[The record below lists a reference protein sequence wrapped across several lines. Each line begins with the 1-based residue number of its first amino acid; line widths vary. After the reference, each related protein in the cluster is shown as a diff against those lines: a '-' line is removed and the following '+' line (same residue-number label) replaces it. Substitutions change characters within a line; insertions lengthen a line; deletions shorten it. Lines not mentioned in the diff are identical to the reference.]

1 MPNAPKPKVVTRKH
15 LARIE
20 REQRQRRYILLG
32 TALVLLIVI
41 GSIVYGIL
49 DANVFQ
55 YNQVVASVGNQT
67 ITVRDF
73 QAAVKFQRYQAIQ
86 QYNQYLQFYYQFQGD
101 PFGIGSQLDSM
112 ASSISDTTTMA
123 SQIVD
128 NLVENIVIAN
138 ECAKRG
144 IVVTDAEIDDTL
156 HTAFAYY
163 PNGTSTPTAT
173 PTEVLTPTANATE
186 LAIVT
191 ATSTPTI
198 TPTASTTPTETP
210 TASPTTAPAT
220 ATPTSGP
227 SETPTS
233 GPSATP
239 AGPTPTET
247 VTLTPTPYTLQGY
260 QTEVANFVKTLTPL
274 NVNDAWLRNYI
285 KAMLLRQKLTEAIGN
300 EVPASQDEVWARQIV
315 VADQA
320 TANTVETRLKN
331 GEDFGKIASELSTDT
346 ASKSNGG
353 VLGWVLKG
361 TMDSKVETAVWAL
374 KVGEISQPIES
385 STNSW
390 YVVQVIGHEVR
401 PLTSDQLTTA
411 RSTAFSNW
419 LTAQTTAPDVKKY
432 QAVWSAKIPVDPSFT
447 PVVLPTQAPA
457 PTTAPVETTSPASP
471 QTTPVETPQAPQPTS
486 AATATP

>member
-20 REQRQRRYILLG
+20 REQRQRRFILLG

-86 QYNQYLQFYYQFQGD
+86 QYNQYLQFYYQFSGD
-101 PFGIGSQLDSM
+101 PFGIGSQLESM
-112 ASSISDTTTMA
+112 ASSISDTTTAA

-144 IVVTDAEIDDTL
+144 IVVTDAEIEETL

-173 PTEVLTPTANATE
+173 PTEVLTRTANATE

-198 TPTASTTPTETP
+198 TPTATTTPTETP
-210 TASPTTAPAT
+210 TTTPTTAPAT

-227 SETPTS
+227 S
-233 GPSATP
+233 ATP
-239 AGPTPTET
+239 IGPTPTET
-247 VTLTPTPYTLQGY
+247 VTLTPTPFTLQGY
-260 QTEVANFVKTLTPL
+260 QTEVANFVKTLTPF
-274 NVNDAWLRNYI
+274 NVNETWLRNYI

-346 ASKSNGG
+346 ASKTNNGD
-353 VLGWVLKG
+353 LGWVLKG

-374 KVGEISQPIES
+374 KVGEISQPIQS
-385 STNSW
+385 SSNSW
-390 YVVQVIGHEVR
+390 YIVQVIGHEVR
-401 PLTSDQLTTA
+401 PLTADQLTTA
-411 RSTAFSNW
+411 RSKAFSDW
-419 LTAQTTAPDVKKY
+419 LTAQTSASDVKKY
-432 QAVWSAKIPVDPSFT
+432 EAVWSAKIPTDPSFT

-457 PTTAPVETTSPASP
+457 AVPTTAPAETTSPAAP
-471 QTTPVETPQAPQPTS
+471 NTTPVETPQAPQPTA